1 MAHPFVEER
10 NAFWAAVDGFLAEG
24 QTSRCEIKYGFMEAY
39 ITDGGIFLK
48 CSYDPTTIHHAEH
61 DHGRSKRMNNE
72 PMKTNEESPR
82 EEHTWTEQ
90 IEITGSELV
99 ERTKELI
106 DEGNVRRL
114 IIRNHDD
121 EILLEV
127 PLTAGVAVGGVLT
140 VVAPVLAALGAMAA
154 LLARVKVEIVRTGGS
169 GGEE

>member
-1 MAHPFVEER
+1 VAHPFVEER
-10 NAFWAAVDGFLAEG
+10 NAFWAAVGGFLAEG
-24 QTSRCEIKYGFMEAY
+24 RTSRCEIRYGLMEAY
-39 ITDGGIFLK
+39 IPDGGIFLK
-48 CSYDPTTIHHAEH
+48 CSYDPTTINHAEH

-121 EILLEV
+121 QILLEV